1 MQVLDLK
8 QVEDRYW
15 ILDQEL
21 DDVWKTTHVGRNEWL
36 RSTVRS
42 KRWA

>member
-21 DDVWKTTHVGRNEWL
+21 DDVWSMRKQPTSGGTNG
-36 RSTVRS
+36 
-42 KRWA
+42 